1 MLRLL
6 FSLTL
11 LITVAGCV
19 FDAADSARPGETAFG
34 RRCGESASP
43 PPSGQLPEGQR
54 LAWPIGSQV
63 WALVPPCE
71 TPYLVWEGAGA
82 PFDLAWSRVG
92 DRLAF
97 RVGMNVLVRSTEDAD
112 EPVSFAS
119 DAGYDWTPDGRLM
132 LYNGTGADGRVA
144 SVAGVAT
151 GETEQVAESY
161 GLFALSPDGT
171 ALAYTSYEDCPPG
184 SIPAGAPAD
193 FHCSSVSIAD
203 VDDQAEHRIA
213 SVEDMLAALPASVN
227 RSLGLLGPVDL
238 HWSAQGEYLT
248 FSACGIAAS
257 GCVDSR
263 YVFEVRADGRDLRYI
278 GDFAWPVAWAPGDSR
293 YVYVQ
298 QHGRSYDAYPR
309 PIMLS
314 AARLASSR
322 SLSPDG
328 VEDTE
333 PAWSPSGNA
342 IVFASAPSLRTPPCM
357 ACPPE
362 APEQGIWRSDLIGP
376 RERKQL
382 TSSPEWIDSSPQWS
396 RDGAW
401 IAFVRNGPA
410 YVENEGYPKTELWL
424 MREDGS
430 DQHMVADLTET
441 TPNPVPLEQWFDW
454 WTPPG

>member
-1 MLRLL
+1 
-6 FSLTL
+6 
-11 LITVAGCV
+11 
-19 FDAADSARPGETAFG
+19 
-34 RRCGESASP
+34 
-43 PPSGQLPEGQR
+43 
-54 LAWPIGSQV
+54 
-63 WALVPPCE
+63 
-71 TPYLVWEGAGA
+71 
-82 PFDLAWSRVG
+82 
-92 DRLAF
+92 
-97 RVGMNVLVRSTEDAD
+97 
-112 EPVSFAS
+112 
-119 DAGYDWTPDGRLM
+119 
-132 LYNGTGADGRVA
+132 
-144 SVAGVAT
+144 
-151 GETEQVAESY
+151 
-161 GLFALSPDGT
+161 
-171 ALAYTSYEDCPPG
+171 
-184 SIPAGAPAD
+184 
-193 FHCSSVSIAD
+193 
-203 VDDQAEHRIA
+203 
-213 SVEDMLAALPASVN
+213 
-227 RSLGLLGPVDL
+227 
-238 HWSAQGEYLT
+238 
-248 FSACGIAAS
+248 
-257 GCVDSR
+257 
-263 YVFEVRADGRDLRYI
+263 
-278 GDFAWPVAWAPGDSR
+278 
-293 YVYVQ
+293 
-298 QHGRSYDAYPR
+298 
-309 PIMLS
+309 MLS
-314 AARLASSR
+314 AAGLASSR